1 MSDSKKNTMF
11 PMNLQLFGE
20 GAESN
25 TGNNTGT
32 SGDTAVEIGAEN
44 QTPSVDELL
53 AQLAQ
58 ERAEKAQNKAALDKA
73 LKEKGDIT
81 KQLRAK
87 QTAEEA
93 EAETKAQID
102 EQQKAYV
109 KGLEDKL
116 AIIAATDR
124 YRNLGMEAAFAAET
138 AKYEVEGNM
147 EKVTANIS
155 KQMKL
160 NQDAAYA
167 EFIKN
172 RPDVQAGNADDGKK
186 TKAAELAAQAAKRNS
201 AASNNDILSHYI
213 PGGNK

>member
-1 MSDSKKNTMF
+1 
-11 PMNLQLFGE
+11 MNLQFFGE
-20 GAESN
+20 GGDGVDGGEP
-25 TGNNTGT
+25 GNDG
-32 SGDTAVEIGAEN
+32 SAGADEGDGGAE
-44 QTPSVDELL
+44 PSVDELL

-201 AASNNDILSHYI
+201 AASNNDILSHYT
-213 PGGNK
+213 GGIK